1 MHLLLLGLRGSGK
14 STLGRLA
21 SKRLSCPFIDLDDR
35 TTAHCGMD
43 AARCFAE
50 LGEDAWRTAEATA
63 IREALDES
71 CSVIALGGGTPTAPG
86 VEELML
92 AARDDGRA
100 RIIWLD
106 APDDILLS
114 RAGSDPARPALTA
127 LSGAA
132 EVAAIRSVR
141 DPIFIRLSSLR
152 IDTAE
157 GDLDQVLDRLLGDDS

>member
-21 SKRLSCPFIDLDDR
+21 SERLSCPFIDLDDR

-50 LGEDAWRTAEATA
+50 RGEEAWRTAETMAMK
-63 IREALDES
+63 EALAEPP
-71 CSVIALGGGTPTAPG
+71 SVIALGGGTPTAPG
-86 VEELML
+86 VEDLIL

-106 APDDILLS
+106 APDEILLA

-132 EVAAIRSVR
+132 EIAAIRSLR
-141 DPIFIRLSSLR
+141 DPIFSRLAGIR
-152 IDTAE
+152 IDTTE
-157 GDLDQVLDRLLGDDS
+157 GDLDQVLTALLRDDV

>member
-21 SKRLSCPFIDLDDR
+21 SKALSYPFIDLDDR

-50 LGEDAWRTAEATA
+50 HGEDAWRTAEAAA
-63 IREALDES
+63 IKEALAES
-71 CSVIALGGGTPTAPG
+71 PSVISLGGGTPTAPG
-86 VEELML
+86 VEELIL

-106 APDDILLS
+106 ATDDILLS

-132 EVAAIRSVR
+132 EIAAIRAIR
-141 DPIFIRLSSLR
+141 DPIFGRLAGIR
-152 IDTAE
+152 IDTTK
-157 GDLDQVLDRLLGDDS
+157 GDLDQALVALLAHGD